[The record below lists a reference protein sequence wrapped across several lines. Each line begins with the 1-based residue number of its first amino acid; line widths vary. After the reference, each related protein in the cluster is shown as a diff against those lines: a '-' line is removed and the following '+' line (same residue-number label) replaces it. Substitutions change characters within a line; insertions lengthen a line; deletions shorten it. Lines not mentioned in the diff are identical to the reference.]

1 MSPRGASRPA
11 FDALG
16 VLALKGFASGLV
28 LLGGFRA
35 VSDDDFA
42 RVVLAQRFAEAPAL
56 DPTGSS
62 WLPLPF
68 WVYGALQALF
78 GPSLTVARVTASALG
93 LASGLLVWWAA
104 RLLGSGRWAAL
115 LGAGLAALLPYAA
128 RLGVAT
134 VPEAPAAALC
144 VLAAAT
150 LGGSARARCWGA
162 AALFAACA
170 SRYEPWSVAA
180 VFAVFSLR
188 DALRLRQPGYFAA
201 AAIALTF
208 PLLWLLHG
216 SVRHGDALFFVER
229 VAAYRA
235 ALGLNESWVGR
246 LARIPRELM
255 AEPELMLGA
264 LVAAAWLRSRS
275 VQLLTTQGTRRFVL
289 ALAALPLFLL
299 LGALRGSSPTHH
311 GERAL
316 LAVWLGAAL
325 LLGLACELARE
336 RFPLR
341 ERRLFA
347 GSLLAAALLGG
358 LLRTLHPVQ
367 PFQARGQE
375 VDIGLRARQRSIER
389 LAIDA
394 PDFGYFAVQAA
405 FARPWRS
412 VPLNTHDPRAPRGA
426 DLLREKPHTVRAA
439 LARQEV
445 QWLALPR
452 ARAPLA
458 HAVGDVREGNADWLL
473 LELK

>member
-1 MSPRGASRPA
+1 MSLRGASRPA
-11 FDALG
+11 LDALG
-16 VLALKGFASGLV
+16 VLALKAFASGLV

-42 RVVLAQRFAEAPAL
+42 RVVLAQRFAEAPAI
-56 DPTGSS
+56 DATGSS

-68 WVYGALQALF
+68 WVYGTLQAVF
-78 GPSLTVARVTASALG
+78 GPSLAVARLTALALG
-93 LASGLLVWWAA
+93 LSSGLLVWWAA
-104 RLLGSGRWAAL
+104 RLLGSGRWGAM
-115 LGAGLAALLPYAA
+115 LGAGLAALLPYSA

-150 LGGSARARCWGA
+150 LGGSERARCWGA

-170 SRYEPWSVAA
+170 SRYEAWSVAA
-180 VFAVFSLR
+180 VFAAFTLS
-188 DALRLRQPGYFAA
+188 DALRLRQPGYLAA
-201 AAIALTF
+201 AALALSF
-208 PLLWLLHG
+208 PLLWLVHG

-235 ALGLNESWVGR
+235 ALGLNESWLAR
-246 LARIPRELM
+246 LARIPRDLL

-264 LVAAAWLRSRS
+264 LVAGVWLRARS
-275 VQLLTTQGTRRFVL
+275 VRLLTTHGTRRFAL
-289 ALAALPLFLL
+289 ALAGLPLFLL

-325 LLGLACELARE
+325 LLGAACELASARFAVRE
-336 RFPLR
+336 RW
-341 ERRLFA
+341 LFA
-347 GSLLAAALLGG
+347 GSLFIAALVGM

-367 PFQARGQE
+367 PFQARSQE
-375 VDIGLRARQRSIER
+375 VDIGLRARARSIER

-405 FARPWRS
+405 FASPSRS
-412 VPLNTHDPRAPRGA
+412 VPLNTNDPRAPRGV
-426 DLLREKPHTVRAA
+426 DLLHEKPHALRAA
-439 LARQEV
+439 LAIQEV
-445 QWLALPR
+445 RWLALPR